1 MSTPT
6 LATAPPPVDSL
17 GRVTTGEAAALAALA
32 AAHGGERSQ
41 VNRAAQESVTALWRA
56 INRGD
61 LSGGWAAQRNRAA
74 TYLELAQRS
83 AASGSAAYVQ
93 RALAVQGI
101 EVERP
106 QVNVAAFSGL
116 TSDGRGL
123 DGLLVGGVVAT
134 KRAIASGRSPDQ
146 AMLIG
151 ERYLRI
157 AVQGEV
163 ADAQTAADQVA
174 LVAASAGGSPSGQLQ
189 TVGWVRMLNPPSCG
203 RCAVLA
209 GRFYRWSDGFDR
221 HENDDCTHVPAL
233 EALDDDL
240 TTDPDKY
247 FASLSPDQQKRYFGK
262 ANAEAIDA
270 GSNIAKVMNAS
281 TRKGSLYTIGDKR
294 FTMEGTT
301 RRGYYSKVS
310 TAGRAKERR
319 PTPYQIMKD
328 AAGSKGEALRL
339 LYRYGYVV

>member
-1 MSTPT
+1 VSTPT
-6 LATAPPPVDSL
+6 LTAAPPVDSL
-17 GRVTTGEAAALAALA
+17 GRVTTGEAAALTALA
-32 AAHGGERSQ
+32 AAHSAERSELSKATQ
-41 VNRAAQESVTALWRA
+41 DAIAGIWRA
-56 INRGD
+56 LNRND
-61 LSGGWAAQRNRAA
+61 LGGGWAAQRVRAA
-74 TYLELAQRS
+74 TYLEVAQRR

-93 RALAVQGI
+93 RALAVQG
-101 EVERP
+101 VAVDRP
-106 QVNVAAFSGL
+106 QLDPAAFGGL

-134 KRAIASGRSPDQ
+134 KRAIASGRSPEQ
-146 AMLIG
+146 AALIG

-157 AVQGEV
+157 AVQGEI
-163 ADAQTAADQVA
+163 ADAQTNADQVA
-174 LVAASAGGSPSGQLQ
+174 LVAASAGGSTAGQLQ

-209 GRFYRWSDGFDR
+209 GRFYRWNSGFER
-221 HENDDCTHVPAL
+221 HEMCNCVHTPAL

-240 TTDPDKY
+240 TVDPDKY
-247 FASLSPDQQKRYFGK
+247 FASLTPEQQKKYFGK

-281 TRKGSLYTIGDKR
+281 TRRGALYTVGDR
-294 FTMEGTT
+294 RYTMEGTT